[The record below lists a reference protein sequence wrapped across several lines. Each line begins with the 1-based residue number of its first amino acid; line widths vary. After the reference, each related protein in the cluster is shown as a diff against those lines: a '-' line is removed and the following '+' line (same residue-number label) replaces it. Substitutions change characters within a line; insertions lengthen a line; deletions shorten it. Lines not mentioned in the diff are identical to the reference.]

1 MTISYILL
9 SLAWLLSF
17 LTVAKTSV
25 HMLQQNSYRNER
37 YLRWMSKNSSR
48 VFPKRLF
55 LSFIP
60 FLLSFFLSEI
70 LTVIIGIIVFLG
82 LFIFRTKSAEKLKLV
97 FTARVK
103 RLFTTIII
111 LGLIFIAIGL
121 TLYLNDNLFIALGI
135 LAVVLV
141 LTYYV
146 VLLANTINLPIEK
159 QINEYYFN
167 DAKKIINQSK
177 NLKVI
182 GITGSYGKTSVKHF
196 LYEVL
201 ATKYNV
207 LMTPESYN
215 TKLGVTIT
223 IRNQLKPF
231 HEIFIAEMGAKQEN
245 DINEICE
252 LVNQEYGILT
262 AIGEQHLE
270 TFKTLDNI
278 KKTKYELIET
288 LPSHGVGV
296 LNRDDENITSY
307 TPKNNNKTL
316 YYGIDHDDVDVKA
329 SNIQYHSRGTTFTV
343 GTKDGESETL
353 TTPLL
358 GKHNVYNILAAITM
372 GIELG
377 ISLGEMKMAIK
388 TLKPVQ
394 HRLELKK
401 TRGNITI
408 IDDAFNSNPVGAK
421 MAIDVLG
428 NMEEYKVLIT
438 PGMIELGEKEYELN
452 KEFAEYAAKVCDY
465 IILVGVK
472 QTKPLQDG
480 LIASHYPEDQYYIA
494 RDLNDA
500 LNKMNQV
507 CTQKSVV
514 LLENDLPDTFNE

>member
-1 MTISYILL
+1 MTISFFLL
-9 SLAWLLSF
+9 GLVWLFLF

-37 YLRWMSKNSSR
+37 YLRWMRKNRPR
-48 VFPKRLF
+48 VFQKRLF
-55 LSFIP
+55 LSFLP
-60 FLLSFFLSEI
+60 FLLAVFGAEVVSI
-70 LTVIIGIIVFLG
+70 YVAIIVFL
-82 LFIFRTKSAEKLKLV
+82 LLYFFRTKSVEKLKLV

-103 RLFTTIII
+103 RLFTTITI
-111 LGLIFIAIGL
+111 LAIL
-121 TLYLNDNLFIALGI
+121 LFAVAVTFYFNNSVTFALGVF
-135 LAVVLV
+135 AVVLV
-141 LTYYV
+141 LPYYV
-146 VLLANTINLPIEK
+146 VLIANTINLPIEK

-182 GITGSYGKTSVKHF
+182 GITGSFGKTSVKHF
-196 LYEVL
+196 LHEVL

-223 IRNQLKPF
+223 IRNQLKPY
-231 HEIFIAEMGAKQEN
+231 HDIFIAEMGAKQEN
-245 DINEICE
+245 DIREICE
-252 LVNQEYGILT
+252 LVHQEYGILT

-296 LNRDDENITSY
+296 LNKDDENITSY
-307 TPKNNNKTL
+307 TPQNDGKRL
-316 YYGIDHDDVDVKA
+316 YYGIDRDDVDVKG

-343 GTKDGESETL
+343 ETKDGESETL
-353 TTPLL
+353 TTSLL
-358 GKHNVYNILAAITM
+358 GKHNVYNILAAITL

-377 ISLGEMKMAIK
+377 ISLSEMKMAIK

-480 LIASHYPEDQYYIA
+480 LVQSNYPKDQYYVA
-494 RDLNDA
+494 KDLNDA

-507 CTQKSVV
+507 CTKKSVV